1 MKHEPT
7 SCAVPALLPLPVF
20 AGVVQHA
27 PLVAIDLVVL
37 RGQGAQAQVLLGL
50 RRNRPAQGF
59 WFVPGGRI
67 HKGEPLQAAMQRT
80 VQAELGAPLSA
91 LAAQAGQPLALQW
104 RGTYEHFYADSFPDP
119 AIPTHYVV
127 LAHTLQLPAG
137 FELPNPPSQQPD
149 QHSQWQWWPLS
160 EAATHPQ
167 VHAHTRAYLVA
178 P

>member
-1 MKHEPT
+1 MTMPG
-7 SCAVPALLPLPVF
+7 AAWLPLPVF
-20 AGVVQHA
+20 ASVVQHA

-67 HKGEPLQAAMQRT
+67 HKGEALHAAMHRT
-80 VQAELGAPLSA
+80 VQAELGL
-91 LAAQAGQPLALQW
+91 PLAGLAQRAGRQVAPQW
-104 RGTYEHFYADSFPDP
+104 LGVYEHFYADSFPDP
-119 AIPTHYVV
+119 AVPTHYVV

-137 FELPNPPSQQPD
+137 FELPDAPALQPD
-149 QHSQWQWWPLS
+149 QHSQWQWWPVA

-167 VHAHTRAYLVA
+167 VHMHTRAYLG
-178 P
+178 